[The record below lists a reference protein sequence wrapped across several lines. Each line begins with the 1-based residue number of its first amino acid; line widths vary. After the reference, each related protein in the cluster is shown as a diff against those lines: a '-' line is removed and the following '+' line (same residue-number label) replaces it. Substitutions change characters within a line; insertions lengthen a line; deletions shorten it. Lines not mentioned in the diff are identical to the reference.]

1 MDVKLPKVK
10 AAAVFENN
18 EEKIKYLVEN
28 RLINKAGGLYKTGTI
43 VANCSVVLEGGRRVA
58 EVEKMA
64 KAAVATKKADQ
75 MVDLGN
81 NAKTAHGVWVTK
93 GRPIDADGN
102 PVLDKNASYAVVKF
116 LLPRVDILGELKLK
130 DFNSM
135 KKCVKWLG
143 SIGRGMT
150 WDEHMAAALEERRAQ
165 LGPPLFSLGGV

>member
-1 MDVKLPKVK
+1 
-10 AAAVFENN
+10 
-18 EEKIKYLVEN
+18 
-28 RLINKAGGLYKTGTI
+28 
-43 VANCSVVLEGGRRVA
+43 VA
-58 EVEKMA
+58 ELEKKV

-116 LLPRVDILGELKLK
+116 LLPRVDIMGELKLK

-165 LGPPLFSLGGV
+165 AGPPLFSLGGV

>member
-1 MDVKLPKVK
+1 
-10 AAAVFENN
+10 
-18 EEKIKYLVEN
+18 
-28 RLINKAGGLYKTGTI
+28 
-43 VANCSVVLEGGRRVA
+43 
-58 EVEKMA
+58 MA

-135 KKCVKWLG
+135 KSASSGLG
-143 SIGRGMT
+143 LS
-150 WDEHMAAALEERRAQ
+150 
-165 LGPPLFSLGGV
+165 GGCRTRSF